1 MARDQRRPSGI
12 GRCMHLDAPVR
23 RTVGFGGMGG
33 GASWAEERGAGL
45 GDWEGR
51 PIASGTTA
59 RTVRTFGARQPRAPR
74 NFCLRPERVR
84 ARATSHPHPKSR
96 LTPSS
101 PLPPSLPPP
110 ACRPK
115 AMASRAFSRL
125 APALSHARSARPVG
139 ARIARAY
146 ATQSEHTVCSVF
158 YPYVLAPL
166 MLLVIDD
173 GP

>member
-1 MARDQRRPSGI
+1 M
-12 GRCMHLDAPVR
+12 
-23 RTVGFGGMGG
+23 GFGAMMCRGRLDGGRLGRSSDRKWDDGAGG
-33 GASWAEERGAGL
+33 G
-45 GDWEGR
+45 
-51 PIASGTTA
+51 
-59 RTVRTFGARQPRAPR
+59 TFGARQPRAPR

-146 ATQSEHTVCSVF
+146 ATQSEHTVRSVF
-158 YPYVLAPL
+158 YPFVLAPL